1 MNFLENI
8 KNRLANLDIT
18 TTVSS
23 VVSSI
28 TAANTEE
35 YVQAIF
41 SLISIASFVIGFYNS
56 NKKLL
61 IEVEIQDEDKRRR
74 KLENDLIESDMLLK
88 VVQNNLEIK
97 RLQEQEQSHLNN
109 ENNQI
114 VTENE

>member
-1 MNFLENI
+1 MNFFESV

-28 TAANTEE
+28 TAANTQD

-41 SLISIASFVIGFYNS
+41 SLISIASFLIGFYNS

-88 VVQNNLEIK
+88 VFQNNLEIE
-97 RLQEQEQSHLNN
+97 RLKEQTQLNN
-109 ENNQI
+109 ENEQKI
-114 VTENE
+114 TENE